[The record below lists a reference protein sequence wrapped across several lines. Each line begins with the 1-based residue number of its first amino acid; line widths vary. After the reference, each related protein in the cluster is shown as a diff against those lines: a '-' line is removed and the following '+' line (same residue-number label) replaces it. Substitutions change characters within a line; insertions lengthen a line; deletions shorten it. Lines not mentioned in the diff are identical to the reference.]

1 MTNFHN
7 KALFII
13 KAGETFS
20 DIADVYGGFECWI
33 QEKMADYSFPF
44 RVIDAYKDE
53 ALPLAEQCAG
63 VVISGS
69 HAMSTDKADW
79 SERIIDWIP
88 HVIKEQIPFLGIC
101 YGHHLLARAFGGIVG
116 DLPRGIEIG
125 SVRINQTQAAQDD
138 LLFNDLPE
146 VFDAHVTHYQTIL
159 DPPENAVVL
168 ATSSYDR
175 YQGIRVGP
183 RAWGVQFH
191 PEFSPEIMRAYINNQ
206 EQQLVDFGM
215 NLNHV
220 KKTVRKCDLSARIL
234 TSFGKL
240 VATY

>member
-101 YGHHLLARAFGGIVG
+101 LW
-116 DLPRGIEIG
+116 
-125 SVRINQTQAAQDD
+125 
-138 LLFNDLPE
+138 
-146 VFDAHVTHYQTIL
+146 
-159 DPPENAVVL
+159 PP
-168 ATSSYDR
+168 
-175 YQGIRVGP
+175 
-183 RAWGVQFH
+183 
-191 PEFSPEIMRAYINNQ
+191 
-206 EQQLVDFGM
+206 
-215 NLNHV
+215 
-220 KKTVRKCDLSARIL
+220 
-234 TSFGKL
+234 SFG
-240 VATY
+240 